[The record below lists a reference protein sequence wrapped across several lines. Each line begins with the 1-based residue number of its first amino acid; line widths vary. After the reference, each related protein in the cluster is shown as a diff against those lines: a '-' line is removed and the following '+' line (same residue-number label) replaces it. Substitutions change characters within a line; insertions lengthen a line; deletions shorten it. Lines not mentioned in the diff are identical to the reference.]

1 MIDPNNSVT
10 EFLNEINNKVKLSDF
25 ISQYVQLTERGN
37 SFVGKCPFHNE
48 NTPSF
53 NVNNEKALFY
63 CFGCKTGGNIINFI
77 TKHNNLSFKEA
88 IDHLSK
94 YSGIRFLLNSNK
106 TSENSEETILNN
118 ILMESNRFFQNY
130 LRKNRAAYEYIRSRE
145 VSDKVIEC
153 FNIGYC
159 PDERI
164 LVKFLESKGFKIEQ
178 IKKTDLLIKNKN
190 NQYFGRFRNRITFPI
205 FNFTNKIVG
214 FGGRSIQN
222 SKIKYINSQENPIFK
237 KSQILFGLL
246 QNLEHI
252 RSKKEIILVE
262 GYMDVI
268 KLHESDIKYAVSSLG
283 TTLSEAQ
290 TKKMWNF
297 SDIPYI
303 CFDGDEA
310 GADSAKKIATKI
322 LKFLVPGK
330 SVKFIL
336 VPDKND
342 PDSFMKENTKE
353 DFEKLKEESRD
364 LSDVIWDIIIE
375 SVETHTPEFLA
386 SIDEKIKNLTHRI
399 DDRKISKE
407 YYKFLSSKKDQFIW
421 NKNRINVNRK
431 TTFQA
436 DKITENLNEKIFVLL
451 ILMEESFLAEF
462 QEEISSVK
470 LSDNNLNI
478 EKEKIIE
485 FFSEGNYKKSI
496 SMDNLKNT
504 NMPLYSEINDLKRT
518 HINNLGNEEK
528 KLFFKQIL
536 NNLRLP
542 ILIDERKLVKKE
554 ILMSQDNK
562 ISEGLLRKYNKLSD
576 EIKIIRNKGLE

>member
-518 HINNLGNEEK
+518 YINNLGNEEK